1 MLKIV
6 PCRTPRGTSGH
17 SSNLALLA
25 GAPTGIAQR
34 QMVFPR
40 TMRLPINGKA
50 NKSLGSLL
58 GAGAFAIESWRE
70 WQRDSQAQGVRRI
83 SSPFLSE
90 EPAIPYPCL
99 FHHRFPQGGK
109 NAQAIYWD
117 SRVGRIRRCRNIG
130 WQCRNSTLDGLLS
143 QSWRLDVR
151 NGLWSFASTL
161 FRVLQTDGIALARL

>member
-70 WQRDSQAQGVRRI
+70 WQRDSQAQGQATLGVH
-83 SSPFLSE
+83 
-90 EPAIPYPCL
+90 IPYIL
-99 FHHRFPQGGK
+99 TVHHPEIQ
-109 NAQAIYWD
+109 W
-117 SRVGRIRRCRNIG
+117 IR
-130 WQCRNSTLDGLLS
+130 
-143 QSWRLDVR
+143 
-151 NGLWSFASTL
+151 A
-161 FRVLQTDGIALARL
+161 